1 MTDYGLLAKQTV
13 SLAEVDAH
21 WLPVLS
27 NAAALLWDALDD
39 INWAG
44 FYLVDPVT
52 VTRAELGAGSGVEP
66 DASLEP
72 DAGSGVE
79 PDAAP
84 GAAPGAEPDAAPGA
98 ELDAGSGVESGAAPS
113 AYELRTPELRLG
125 PFQGK
130 VACVRIPFGRGVCG
144 TAAETKTSQLV
155 EDVHQFPGHIACD
168 SASNSEVVVPIV
180 KDNQVVGVLDIDSP
194 SVARFTQEDLA
205 GLEQVVKALESC
217 VNFSDFC

>member
-1 MTDYGLLAKQTV
+1 MTDYGLLAKQIV

-21 WLPVLS
+21 WLPVMS

-44 FYLVDPVT
+44 FYLIDPVT
-52 VTRAELGAGSGVEP
+52 VSGAEPSTEP
-66 DASLEP
+66 S
-72 DAGSGVE
+72 
-79 PDAAP
+79 
-84 GAAPGAEPDAAPGA
+84 AAPGAEPDAALGA
-98 ELDAGSGVESGAAPS
+98 EPDVAPS
-113 AYELRTPELRLG
+113 DHEPCTPELRLG

-144 TAAETKTSQLV
+144 TAVATRTSQLV

-168 SASNSEVVVPIV
+168 SASNSEVVVPIF
-180 KDNQVVGVLDIDSP
+180 KDGQVVGVLDIDSP
-194 SVARFTQEDLA
+194 SAARFTQEDLA

-217 VNFSDFC
+217 ANFSDFC

>member
-1 MTDYGLLAKQTV
+1 MTDYGLLAKQIV

-44 FYLVDPVT
+44 FYLVDPAT
-52 VTRAELGAGSGVEP
+52 VT
-66 DASLEP
+66 
-72 DAGSGVE
+72 
-79 PDAAP
+79 
-84 GAAPGAEPDAAPGA
+84 GAA
-98 ELDAGSGVESGAAPS
+98 LDAGSEPGAH
-113 AYELRTPELRLG
+113 ELRTPELRLG

-144 TAAETKTSQLV
+144 TAAATKTSQLV

-168 SASNSEVVVPIV
+168 SASNSEVVVPIF
-180 KDNQVVGVLDIDSP
+180 KDDQVVGVLDIDSP
-194 SVARFTQEDLA
+194 NVARFTQEDLA

-217 VNFSDFC
+217 TNFSAFC

>member
-1 MTDYGLLAKQTV
+1 MTDYGLLAKQIV

-44 FYLVDPVT
+44 FYLVDPAT
-52 VTRAELGAGSGVEP
+52 VTGEGS
-66 DASLEP
+66 
-72 DAGSGVE
+72 E

-84 GAAPGAEPDAAPGA
+84 SAAAEPGATSSAHEP
-98 ELDAGSGVESGAAPS
+98 
-113 AYELRTPELRLG
+113 RTPELRLG

-144 TAAETKTSQLV
+144 TAAATKTSQLV

-168 SASNSEVVVPIV
+168 SASNSEVVVPIF
-180 KDNQVVGVLDIDSP
+180 KDGQVVGVLDIDSP
-194 SVARFTQEDLA
+194 NVARFTQEDLA

-217 VNFSDFC
+217 TNFSDFC

>member
-1 MTDYGLLAKQTV
+1 MADYGLLAKQIV

-39 INWAG
+39 VNWVG

-52 VTRAELGAGSGVEP
+52 VTGVEP
-66 DASLEP
+66 DADL
-72 DAGSGVE
+72 
-79 PDAAP
+79 
-84 GAAPGAEPDAAPGA
+84 
-98 ELDAGSGVESGAAPS
+98 ESGAAPS
-113 AYELRTPELRLG
+113 AHELRTPELRLG

-144 TAAETKTSQLV
+144 TAAATKTSQLV

-168 SASNSEVVVPIV
+168 SASNSEVVVPIF
-180 KDNQVVGVLDIDSP
+180 KDGQVVGVLDIDSP

-217 VNFSDFC
+217 ANFSDFC

>member
-1 MTDYGLLAKQTV
+1 MTDYGLLAKQIV

-44 FYLVDPVT
+44 FYLVDPAT
-52 VTRAELGAGSGVEP
+52 VSGAELV
-66 DASLEP
+66 
-72 DAGSGVE
+72 
-79 PDAAP
+79 AAM
-84 GAAPGAEPDAAPGA
+84 GAEPDAAPGA

-194 SVARFTQEDLA
+194 SVARFTQEDLT

-217 VNFSDFC
+217 VNFSHFC

>member
-1 MTDYGLLAKQTV
+1 MTDYGLLAKQIV
-13 SLAEVDAH
+13 SLAEVDTH

-44 FYLVDPVT
+44 FYLVDSAT
-52 VTRAELGAGSGVEP
+52 VTGVELGAGS
-66 DASLEP
+66 
-72 DAGSGVE
+72 E

-84 GAAPGAEPDAAPGA
+84 DAEPD
-98 ELDAGSGVESGAAPS
+98 VAPS
-113 AYELRTPELRLG
+113 DHEPRTSELRLG

-144 TAAETKTSQLV
+144 TAAATKTSQLV

-168 SASNSEVVVPIV
+168 SASNSEVVVPIF
-180 KDNQVVGVLDIDSP
+180 KDGQVVGVLDIDSP

-205 GLEQVVKALESC
+205 GLEQVVKVLESC
-217 VNFSDFC
+217 TNFSAFC

>member
-1 MTDYGLLAKQTV
+1 MTDYGLLAKQIV

-39 INWAG
+39 VNWVG

-52 VTRAELGAGSGVEP
+52 VTGVEPSAGSGVELGAGSGVELG
-66 DASLEP
+66 AGSGLEP
-72 DAGSGVE
+72 GVGSGVE

-84 GAAPGAEPDAAPGA
+84 IDH
-98 ELDAGSGVESGAAPS
+98 
-113 AYELRTPELRLG
+113 ELRTPELRLG

-155 EDVHQFPGHIACD
+155 EDVHRFPGHIACD

-180 KDNQVVGVLDIDSP
+180 KDNKVVGVLDIDSP
-194 SVARFTQEDLA
+194 SVARFTQEDLT

-217 VNFSDFC
+217 ANFSDFC

>member
-1 MTDYGLLAKQTV
+1 MTDYGLLAKQIV

-27 NAAALLWDALDD
+27 NTAALLWDALDD
-39 INWAG
+39 INWVG

-52 VTRAELGAGSGVEP
+52 VT
-66 DASLEP
+66 
-72 DAGSGVE
+72 GVE

-84 GAAPGAEPDAAPGA
+84 GAEPD
-98 ELDAGSGVESGAAPS
+98 VAPS
-113 AYELRTPELRLG
+113 DHELRIPELRLG

-205 GLEQVVKALESC
+205 GLEQVVKVLESC

>member
-1 MTDYGLLAKQTV
+1 MADYGLLAKQIV

-39 INWAG
+39 INWVG

-52 VTRAELGAGSGVEP
+52 VTGVE
-66 DASLEP
+66 
-72 DAGSGVE
+72 
-79 PDAAP
+79 P

-113 AYELRTPELRLG
+113 AYDLRTPELRLG

-168 SASNSEVVVPIV
+168 SASNSEVVVPIF
-180 KDNQVVGVLDIDSP
+180 KDGQVVGVLDIDSP

-205 GLEQVVKALESC
+205 GLEQVVKVLESC
-217 VNFSDFC
+217 ANFSDFC

>member
-1 MTDYGLLAKQTV
+1 MADYGLLAKQIV

-27 NAAALLWDALDD
+27 NAAALLWDVLDD
-39 INWAG
+39 INWVG

-52 VTRAELGAGSGVEP
+52 VTGVELGAGSGVEP
-66 DASLEP
+66 DTEL
-72 DAGSGVE
+72 
-79 PDAAP
+79 
-84 GAAPGAEPDAAPGA
+84 DAAPGA
-98 ELDAGSGVESGAAPS
+98 ELGAEPDVAPS
-113 AYELRTPELRLG
+113 DHEPRTPELRLG

-130 VACVRIPFGRGVCG
+130 VACVRIPFGKGVCG

-194 SVARFTQEDLA
+194 SMARFAQEDLT

>member
-1 MTDYGLLAKQTV
+1 MTDYGLLAKQIV

-44 FYLVDPVT
+44 FYLVDPAT
-52 VTRAELGAGSGVEP
+52 VVGAGPS
-66 DASLEP
+66 A
-72 DAGSGVE
+72 
-79 PDAAP
+79 
-84 GAAPGAEPDAAPGA
+84 GAEPGA
-98 ELDAGSGVESGAAPS
+98 IPS
-113 AYELRTPELRLG
+113 AHDSRTPELRLG

-144 TAAETKTSQLV
+144 TAAATKTSQLV

-168 SASNSEVVVPIV
+168 SASNSEVVVPIF
-180 KDNQVVGVLDIDSP
+180 KDGQVVGVLDIDSP
-194 SVARFTQEDLA
+194 NVARFTQEDLA

-217 VNFSDFC
+217 TNFSAFC

>member
-1 MTDYGLLAKQTV
+1 MTDYGLLAKQIV

-52 VTRAELGAGSGVEP
+52 VSGAELVAGSGVEP

-84 GAAPGAEPDAAPGA
+84 SAHEPC
-98 ELDAGSGVESGAAPS
+98 
-113 AYELRTPELRLG
+113 TPELRLG

-144 TAAETKTSQLV
+144 TAAATKTSQLV

-168 SASNSEVVVPIV
+168 SASNSEVVVPIF
-180 KDNQVVGVLDIDSP
+180 KDGQVVGVLDIDSP

-217 VNFSDFC
+217 ANFSDFC

>member
-1 MTDYGLLAKQTV
+1 MADYGLLAKQIV

-44 FYLVDPVT
+44 FYLVDLAT
-52 VTRAELGAGSGVEP
+52 VTRAEPG
-66 DASLEP
+66 ASLEP

-84 GAAPGAEPDAAPGA
+84 SAHEP
-98 ELDAGSGVESGAAPS
+98 
-113 AYELRTPELRLG
+113 RTPELRLG

-194 SVARFTQEDLA
+194 SVARFTQEDLT
-205 GLEQVVKALESC
+205 GLEQVVKALEGC

>member
-1 MTDYGLLAKQTV
+1 MADYGLLAKQIV
-13 SLAEVDAH
+13 SLAEIDAH

-52 VTRAELGAGSGVEP
+52 VSV
-66 DASLEP
+66 
-72 DAGSGVE
+72 
-79 PDAAP
+79 
-84 GAAPGAEPDAAPGA
+84 AEPDAALSTHDP
-98 ELDAGSGVESGAAPS
+98 
-113 AYELRTPELRLG
+113 RTPELRLG

-144 TAAETKTSQLV
+144 TAAATKTSQLV

-168 SASNSEVVVPIV
+168 SASNSEVVVPIF
-180 KDNQVVGVLDIDSP
+180 KDGQVVGVLDIDSP

-205 GLEQVVKALESC
+205 GLEQVVKVLESC
-217 VNFSDFC
+217 ANFSDFC

>member
-1 MTDYGLLAKQTV
+1 MTDYGLLAKQIV
-13 SLAEVDAH
+13 SLAEIDAH

-39 INWAG
+39 INWVG

-52 VTRAELGAGSGVEP
+52 VS
-66 DASLEP
+66 
-72 DAGSGVE
+72 
-79 PDAAP
+79 
-84 GAAPGAEPDAAPGA
+84 GAEPST
-98 ELDAGSGVESGAAPS
+98 EPS
-113 AYELRTPELRLG
+113 ATPSAHEPCTPELRLG

-144 TAAETKTSQLV
+144 TAAETKISQLV

-168 SASNSEVVVPIV
+168 SASNSEVVVPIF
-180 KDNQVVGVLDIDSP
+180 KGEQVVGVLDIDSP
-194 SVARFTQEDLA
+194 SVVRFTQEDLT

-217 VNFSDFC
+217 ANFSDFC

>member
-1 MTDYGLLAKQTV
+1 MTDYGLLAKQIV

-27 NAAALLWDALDD
+27 NASALLWDALDD

-52 VTRAELGAGSGVEP
+52 VTRAELGAGSGV
-66 DASLEP
+66 
-72 DAGSGVE
+72 
-79 PDAAP
+79 
-84 GAAPGAEPDAAPGA
+84 EPDAAPGA

>member
-1 MTDYGLLAKQTV
+1 MADYGLLAKQIV

-27 NAAALLWDALDD
+27 NASALLWDALDD
-39 INWAG
+39 INWVG

-52 VTRAELGAGSGVEP
+52 VTGVEP
-66 DASLEP
+66 GASLEP

-79 PDAAP
+79 PDA
-84 GAAPGAEPDAAPGA
+84 
-98 ELDAGSGVESGAAPS
+98 GSGATPS
-113 AYELRTPELRLG
+113 DHEPCTPELRLG

-144 TAAETKTSQLV
+144 TAAATKTSQLV

-168 SASNSEVVVPIV
+168 SASNSEVVVPIF
-180 KDNQVVGVLDIDSP
+180 KDDQVVGVLDIDSP
-194 SVARFTQEDLA
+194 NVARFTQADLA

-217 VNFSDFC
+217 TNFSAFC

>member
-1 MTDYGLLAKQTV
+1 MTDYGLLAKQIV

-44 FYLVDPVT
+44 FYLVDPAT
-52 VTRAELGAGSGVEP
+52 VL
-66 DASLEP
+66 DA
-72 DAGSGVE
+72 
-79 PDAAP
+79 
-84 GAAPGAEPDAAPGA
+84 GAAPGA
-98 ELDAGSGVESGAAPS
+98 GVESGASAAPS
-113 AYELRTPELRLG
+113 AHESSAPELRLG

-144 TAAETKTSQLV
+144 TAAATKTSQLV

-168 SASNSEVVVPIV
+168 SASNSEVVVPIF
-180 KDNQVVGVLDIDSP
+180 KDSQIVGVLDIDSP
-194 SVARFTQEDLA
+194 SVARFTREDLT

-217 VNFSDFC
+217 ANFSDFC

>member
-1 MTDYGLLAKQTV
+1 MTDYGLLAKQIV

-39 INWAG
+39 INWVG

-52 VTRAELGAGSGVEP
+52 VTGSGP
-66 DASLEP
+66 
-72 DAGSGVE
+72 
-79 PDAAP
+79 
-84 GAAPGAEPDAAPGA
+84 
-98 ELDAGSGVESGAAPS
+98 
-113 AYELRTPELRLG
+113 RTPELRLG

-168 SASNSEVVVPIV
+168 SASNSEVVVPIF
-180 KDNQVVGVLDIDSP
+180 KDDQVVGVLDIDSP
-194 SVARFTQEDLA
+194 NVARFTQEDLA

-217 VNFSDFC
+217 TNFSAFC